1 MFFPF
6 NGTEIAAGCGMQDI
20 GEPGQQYRFVAEM
33 EKMHLIDPN
42 DGRGF
47 PVEPVDARESG

>member
-33 EKMHLIDPN
+33 KKMHLIDPN
-42 DGRGF
+42 DGRVF